1 MRLKMKDCKECDFF
15 EGYDYSDGTPRCSYS
30 ENGCNGYEYC
40 PYNDSTTV
48 IKDGI
53 KIEIDAGFMHDYILH
68 TLKNTI
74 ESTACTIACKEVKS
88 IINGDIRNKV
98 IAEVENQT
106 KSLVEEEIKNFMA
119 KDITIGGGWREPERT
134 ITRQQYLAETIE
146 KELDSKFKHDALK
159 SYAEKEVEG
168 AIRTFERKLKD
179 QINES
184 INRCFNEATRQTLT
198 DNVVAMLMCNDTYKR
213 LSESMQ
219 SFLPDKT

>member
-1 MRLKMKDCKECDFF
+1 MKDCRECEFF
-15 EGYDYSDGTPRCSYS
+15 EGYDYSDGTPCCSYS
-30 ENGCNGYEYC
+30 ENGCSGYEYC

-48 IKDGI
+48 RKDGI

-68 TLKNTI
+68 TLRNTI
-74 ESTACTIACKEVKS
+74 EGTACNIARQEVKTLVTE
-88 IINGDIRNKV
+88 DIKKKV
-98 IAEVENQT
+98 IAEIDSQT
-106 KSLVEEEIKNFMA
+106 KSIVEKEIESFMA
-119 KDITIGGGWREPERT
+119 KDITIGGGWREPERKL
-134 ITRQQYLAETIE
+134 TRQQYLAETIE
-146 KELDSKFKHDALK
+146 KTLESKFKHDAIK

-184 INRCFNEATRQTLT
+184 IKTCFNEATRQTLT

-219 SFLPDKT
+219 NFLPDKT